1 MSIDLPVAELS
12 MDDAKAELDRL
23 HAVIEAAD
31 RAYYQDDAPDISD
44 PEYDAARR
52 RDQELEP
59 KFRQPRAGR
68 TTSIRATPRPGRS
81 ARRTRLS
88 PPSAI

>member
-44 PEYDAARR
+44 AEYDAARR
-52 RDQELEP
+52 RYQELET
-59 KFRQPRAGR
+59 KFPELRCGSDAVLGQRVR
-68 TTSIRATPRPGRS
+68 
-81 ARRTRLS
+81 
-88 PPSAI
+88 